1 MARERR
7 KYPRVEIRWPI
18 TIMTSDGPR
27 DGETK
32 NIGAGG
38 ALIECEHPLP
48 LHEKVCVIL
57 KIPDRDPV
65 VVNTMVVRSNISQ
78 KYKQSTLPHLALY
91 FMELTKGELQLLY
104 SEVSKRSANTW
115 PD

>member
-1 MARERR
+1 MVRERR
-7 KYPRVEIRWPI
+7 KYPRIEIRWPV
-18 TIMTSDGPR
+18 TVMTSDGPR

-38 ALIECEHPLP
+38 ALIACRHPLA
-48 LHEKVCVIL
+48 LHEKVCAIL
-57 KIPDRDPV
+57 KIPDHDPV

-78 KYKQSTLPHLALY
+78 KYKQSTLPDLALY
-91 FMELTKGELQLLY
+91 FMELTKGEFQLLY